1 MTGKPCFHQKTFHV
15 TEVKDYQA
23 TQEHHM
29 CGGCSQTY
37 VQLTNIGQEPMLFS
51 PQQVQQPPVDEPA
64 PKPAKQTKD
73 KKKVQVK
80 YIETAEELMNL
91 FMMKPPD
98 KKKQQKAEVACPQCG
113 LTPEQFQKVGK
124 LGCPECYHYYKD
136 DLPDLFKGC
145 QEGATKHIGKVP
157 KSFVPPVDVVAL
169 RIQMKRAIKAEK
181 YEEAAALKK
190 QIVEFEQKAEEA
202 KQEIKIDE
210 SEDQ

>member
-37 VQLTNIGQEPMLFS
+37 IQLTNIGQEPMLFS
-51 PQQVQQPPVDEPA
+51 PQQVQPVPVEETAPEQKPKTVKHTKGKKQP
-64 PKPAKQTKD
+64 
-73 KKKVQVK
+73 K

-98 KKKQQKAEVACPQCG
+98 KKKKPEILCPQCG
-113 LTPEQFQKVGK
+113 LTPEEFQKIGK
-124 LGCPECYHYYKD
+124 LGCPECYNYYKN

-157 KSFVPPVDVVAL
+157 KSYTPPVDVVAL

-190 QIVEFEQKAEEA
+190 QIVEFEQKTEGT
-202 KQEIKIDE
+202 KQIDE
-210 SEDQ
+210 LESEGQ